1 MGSLSKYFNFITVIV
16 IVIVIVIIIVVVVI
30 ITVEP
35 LLNGHPWGNEYWTLK
50 RGWPSGRNNRK
61 AIIET
66 LIDDRLI
73 EVAAY

>member
-1 MGSLSKYFNFITVIV
+1 MGSLSKYFNFI
-16 IVIVIVIIIVVVVI
+16 IVIVIIIVVVVI

-35 LLNGHPWGNEYWTLK
+35 LLNGHPWGNEYWPLK

-61 AIIET
+61 AIIGT